1 MPADEPNLPP
11 AAVTQILH
19 DLRNDRPGASERLLP
34 LVYEELRR
42 LAHGYMASEPAA
54 QTLQATALVHE
65 AYMRLVGSDNPSWS
79 SRGHFFGAAAQAMRR
94 ILVDRA
100 RERAALKRGGDRD
113 RMPLSDSVVGT
124 ELGPVDDDALLRLDE
139 ALNSFAREYPRK
151 AEVVMLRY
159 FAGLTNDEA
168 ARCLG
173 VSDATVRNDWTFA
186 RAWLF
191 RAMTPQE

>member
-1 MPADEPNLPP
+1 MPTEESSPVLPG
-11 AAVTQILH
+11 VTQVLH
-19 DLRNDRPGASERLLP
+19 ALRDGDSGASERLLP
-34 LVYEELRR
+34 LVYEELRK
-42 LAHGYMASEPAA
+42 LAHGYMASEPVA

-65 AYMRLVGSDNPSWS
+65 AYVRLVGSDNPSWT

-100 RERAALKRGGDRD
+100 RERSALKRGGDRD
-113 RMPLSDSVVGT
+113 RVPLSESVAGAD
-124 ELGPVDDDALLRLDE
+124 LGPVDDEMLLRLDE
-139 ALNSFAREYPRK
+139 AMNSFAREYPRK

-159 FAGLTNDEA
+159 FAGLTNEEVA
-168 ARCLG
+168 QCLG
-173 VSDATVRNDWTFA
+173 VSNATVRNDWTFA